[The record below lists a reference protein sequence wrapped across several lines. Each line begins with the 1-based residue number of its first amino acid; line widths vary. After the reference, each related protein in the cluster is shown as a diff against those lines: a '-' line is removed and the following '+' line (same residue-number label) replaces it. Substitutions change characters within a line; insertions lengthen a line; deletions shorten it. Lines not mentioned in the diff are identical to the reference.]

1 MQVEIPCPNCGEAMM
16 AAWGTTCG
24 KCRPHLVAAKTMFLA
39 PGQFALPSQ
48 DGGGMILGWMAV
60 IRSAD
65 ERQVG
70 SLIELDQARVV
81 LSRAGAPPSSGDRL
95 VQFDDGYMSSGHAV
109 IGRPASGDRTDAF
122 TIRDRDNPG
131 PSANGTF
138 VNSQKLEP
146 GEVVRLADSDI
157 VKVGA
162 TELLFKT
169 LWLPPVATPSS

>member
-1 MQVEIPCPNCGEAMM
+1 
-16 AAWGTTCG
+16 
-24 KCRPHLVAAKTMFLA
+24 MFLA
-39 PGQFALPSQ
+39 PGQLAPPAQ
-48 DGGGMILGWMAV
+48 AAGGTILGWMAV
-60 IRSAD
+60 IRSVD

-70 SLIELDQARVV
+70 SLIELDQPRIV
-81 LSRAGAPPSSGDRL
+81 LSRAGAPPSSNDRL

-109 IGRPASGDRTDAF
+109 IGRPSSGDRTDAF

-146 GEVVRLADSDI
+146 GEVVRLADTDI

-169 LWLPPVATPSS
+169 LWLPPVATRTS